1 MKVFPVK
8 YCKSLENIRKIWYNL
23 RYNVGAGIPVGV
35 YVSFAHNHQ
44 EMIIGQ
50 IIISAGIVFCLAGKT
65 RYLIVYILPHRE
77 SLVKGFLNFF
87 SILKITDAVRPTPHD
102 NYVIMVGQP
111 YGDSFSS
118 KEKPMEFSN
127 TP

>member
-1 MKVFPVK
+1 MFA
-8 YCKSLENIRKIWYNL
+8 SH
-23 RYNVGAGIPVGV
+23 RY
-35 YVSFAHNHQ
+35 Q
-44 EMIIGQ
+44 EML
-50 IIISAGIVFCLAGKT
+50 SANSTFLPALFFCPAGKT

-102 NYVIMVGQP
+102 NTVIVADQP
-111 YGDSFSS
+111 DDDSFSS